1 MLDFTFWK
9 YSRGLLP
16 SSCSLL
22 VTMVRDQSTVKLI
35 CCILYFGNIQGAS
48 LLSFR
53 NNWKYSRGPL
63 PSSCSL
69 LVTMVRSLLTDT
81 SILLPHHH
89 LPLSQ
94 AGILIFTWRDLN
106 HHLQLCILT
115 GRKHLKTHSGGKQ
128 TDTSILLPHRH
139 LPLSKT

>member
-1 MLDFTFWK
+1 MQSANFLDFIFGKYSRDPLLSFHNKGQNSINSPTNVLDFTFWK
-9 YSRGLLP
+9 YSRGPLP

-89 LPLSQ
+89 LPL
-94 AGILIFTWRDLN
+94 LN
-106 HHLQLCILT
+106 PHLHP
-115 GRKHLKTHSGGKQ
+115 RSV
-128 TDTSILLPHRH
+128 
-139 LPLSKT
+139 